1 MVKGK
6 ENRKRRRRDAVLAH
20 PAFKALVAL
29 NLAGALYAGW
39 LYFNQNDRPPF
50 YEADYTDRS
59 IISTSLGTD
68 STMPAGHAPTGTSPL
83 KNDRGT
89 DNTLPKGKD
98 KAGVNRVS
106 QVNPEKKPVQPA
118 ISNTSSQEK
127 ILGKYTVT
135 KPKVYFHTAPDETT
149 KRKAFINHWNKA
161 VLSPLDDVNG
171 FVYIVYTNHEGQ
183 TSKGWM
189 LKKELTPINR

>member
-6 ENRKRRRRDAVLAH
+6 GNRKRRRRDAVLAH

-29 NLAGALYAGW
+29 NIAGALYAGW
-39 LYFNQNDRPPF
+39 LFYNQNNRPPF
-50 YEADYTDRS
+50 YNEEYTENS

-68 STMPAGHAPTGTSPL
+68 STVTVQPVPDETE
-83 KNDRGT
+83 RQ
-89 DNTLPKGKD
+89 D
-98 KAGVNRVS
+98 KAGVDNTPAKPQKTTVRRVS
-106 QVNPEKKPVQPA
+106 QVIPGQRQGQPEVHPTANGK
-118 ISNTSSQEK
+118 T
-127 ILGKYTVT
+127 LGTYTVT

-161 VLSPLDDVNG
+161 VLNPLDDVNG